1 MLYLKIKRQPTQLT
15 ASTTEKGDNRFSKD
29 QKGGLFGALE
39 DTLNILILILRA
51 YLLKAFSQGI
61 IWSYLQLQKITLAS
75 EWKQNQRGK
84 NEP

>member
-1 MLYLKIKRQPTQLT
+1 MSMLYLKIKRQPTQLT
-15 ASTTEKGDNRFSKD
+15 ASTTEKGDNRFSN

-39 DTLNILILILRA
+39 DILNILILILRA

-61 IWSYLQLQKITLAS
+61 ICQLQKITLAS
-75 EWKQNQRGK
+75 EWKQIQRGK